1 MKTNKENQLMT
12 ADIYRHIY

>member
-12 ADIYRHIY
+12 SDIYRHIY